1 MARQFLNITYPNPD
15 HPDYA
20 KVIQLAREHNATKSD
35 TGRRLVH
42 NGLEHLNNPHPLF
55 EDPSATSPVK
65 VTQKKPVVRTVN
77 PIVNSS
83 VEHVSGKQ
91 SPTRPPR
98 DEEADNRADREASS
112 TVVEDKNKSLKK
124 PKSDT
129 GWIILACLGIGAGT
143 WLVHTIAKYWA

>member
-1 MARQFLNITYPNPD
+1 MARQFLNITYPNAE

-20 KVIQLAREHNATKSD
+20 KVMKLAREHSASKSD

-42 NGLEHLNNPHPLF
+42 NGLEHLGNPHPLF

-77 PIVNSS
+77 PIINSS
-83 VEHVSGKQ
+83 VEHVSGEQ
-91 SPTRPPR
+91 SPTSPAR
-98 DEEADNRADREASS
+98 DQEADNRADREASS
-112 TVVEDKNKSLKK
+112 PVVEDKNKSLKK
-124 PKSDT
+124 GKSDA

-143 WLVHTIAKYWA
+143 WLVHKISTYWG